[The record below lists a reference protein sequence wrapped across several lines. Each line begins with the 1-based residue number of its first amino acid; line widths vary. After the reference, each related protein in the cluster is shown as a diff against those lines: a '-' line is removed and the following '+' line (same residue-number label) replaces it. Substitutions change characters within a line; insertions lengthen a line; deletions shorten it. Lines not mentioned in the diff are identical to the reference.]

1 MIFLVMHP
9 LIGFPQPCTLRTKI
23 SLRHC
28 FYAGPRQVSAGSG
41 PYLRVNF
48 GILTKMTS
56 FPKRP
61 KIEFKL
67 GSKNRSK
74 PIGKPT
80 FGGSSWRPMLASSW
94 LQKCHFACFLFMG
107 AFCQRRRR
115 FSQNCIIFT
124 GFFKFFAMSTNSFL
138 EVGRGFTNWAWM
150 FKTLT
155 LEGRKTLKKPTFLV

>member
-1 MIFLVMHP
+1 MYPSDPFFLKA
-9 LIGFPQPCTLRTKI
+9 LFLSGFRQPSAECGPI
-23 SLRHC
+23 SAS
-28 FYAGPRQVSAGSG
+28 F
-41 PYLRVNF
+41 F
-48 GILTKMTS
+48 GILTKMRQ

-61 KIEFKL
+61 KNEFKL
-67 GSKNRSK
+67 RSKNRSK

-107 AFCQRRRR
+107 AFCKHRRR
-115 FSQNCIIFT
+115 FSQKSIIFMC
-124 GFFKFFAMSTNSFL
+124 FSCFFAMSTNSFL

>member
-1 MIFLVMHP
+1 MYPSDPFFLKA
-9 LIGFPQPCTLRTKI
+9 LFLRGT
-23 SLRHC
+23 
-28 FYAGPRQVSAGSG
+28 SAGFGGVWPISASF
-41 PYLRVNF
+41 F
-48 GILTKMTS
+48 GILTKMRQ

-61 KIEFKL
+61 KNEFKL
-67 GSKNRSK
+67 RSKNRSK
-74 PIGKPT
+74 PIGKPI

-115 FSQNCIIFT
+115 FSQNSIIFI
-124 GFFKFFAMSTNSFL
+124 GFFRFFAMSTNNFL

-155 LEGRKTLKKPTFLV
+155 LEGRKTLKKPTFLLKCGSMLPSAPF